1 MTRSIPATTA
11 CSILCVLF
19 SAALSGCGGSTNART
34 DGAVLTGG
42 STIGSGGVVGSGGVA
57 GGGTGGTKSTGG
69 TTATGGM
76 PSSGGLT
83 GAGGGNTTTGGT
95 NGTGGSSGH
104 GGSQGGT
111 GGTANDKTGVVMIY
125 QMAGNQYGAPYAY
138 YRASASFSDTPNTT
152 PGCTTT
158 NVDPCTITVCDTTLQ
173 GGGADAGDGGT
184 LPPPNAG
191 KITITGGLHSIDLT
205 VDVTT
210 HDYPS
215 VSDTT
220 SLFHAGDTL
229 TYQAAGG
236 DVPQFQDTVTAPESI
251 VLSAPPIPLGIVMNF
266 ALDNPPQFVWSN
278 GGASKVRITLF
289 QPSTSISQQVLCEY
303 DASSGVASIPVAA
316 LAGLGKGQQIATL
329 SVYTKATKNITA
341 GNYSVS
347 LAAATMANDTG
358 QNIASVQVNLL

>member
-1 MTRSIPATTA
+1 
-11 CSILCVLF
+11 
-19 SAALSGCGGSTNART
+19 
-34 DGAVLTGG
+34 
-42 STIGSGGVVGSGGVA
+42 
-57 GGGTGGTKSTGG
+57 
-69 TTATGGM
+69 
-76 PSSGGLT
+76 
-83 GAGGGNTTTGGT
+83 
-95 NGTGGSSGH
+95 
-104 GGSQGGT
+104 
-111 GGTANDKTGVVMIY
+111 MIY

-289 QPSTSISQQVLCEY
+289 QPSTSISQQVVCEY

>member
-1 MTRSIPATTA
+1 
-11 CSILCVLF
+11 
-19 SAALSGCGGSTNART
+19 
-34 DGAVLTGG
+34 
-42 STIGSGGVVGSGGVA
+42 
-57 GGGTGGTKSTGG
+57 
-69 TTATGGM
+69 
-76 PSSGGLT
+76 
-83 GAGGGNTTTGGT
+83 
-95 NGTGGSSGH
+95 
-104 GGSQGGT
+104 
-111 GGTANDKTGVVMIY
+111 MIY

-158 NVDPCTITVCDTTLQ
+158 NVDPCTITVCDSNLQ
-173 GGGADAGDGGT
+173 GGGADADDGGT

-251 VLSAPPIPLGIVMNF
+251 
-266 ALDNPPQFVWSN
+266 
-278 GGASKVRITLF
+278 GGSSKVRITLF
-289 QPSTSISQQVLCEY
+289 QPSTSISQQVVCEY

-329 SVYTKATKNITA
+329 SVYTKATTNITA